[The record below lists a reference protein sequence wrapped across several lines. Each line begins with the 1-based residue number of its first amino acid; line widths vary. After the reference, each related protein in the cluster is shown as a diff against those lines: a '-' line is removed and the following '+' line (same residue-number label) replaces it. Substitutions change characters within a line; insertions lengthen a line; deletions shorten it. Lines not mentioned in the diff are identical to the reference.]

1 VRTPIGGPRSPH
13 WVWLLLVGAALAACS
28 DVNEDLPY
36 APSNCNP
43 VKPSFGTVI
52 VTVSKS
58 AAHPTI
64 PLIVYQGNY
73 EDGLV
78 VVRDTVDVAQTGFE
92 VPVDTYYAVIAR
104 YTVGVD
110 TILVLN
116 GGRLEVNSE
125 TYRDATCYGLP
136 TLDLDLRLR

>member
-1 VRTPIGGPRSPH
+1 VRTPIGGPRSPQ
-13 WVWLLLVGAALAACS
+13 WVWILLVGAALAACS

-58 AAHPTI
+58 GAHPTI
-64 PLIVYQGNY
+64 PIIVYRGNY
-73 EDGLV
+73 EEGIV
-78 VVRDTVDVAQTGFE
+78 VFRDTVDVAQTGFE
-92 VPVDTYYAVIAR
+92 VPVDTYYAAIAR

-116 GGRLEVNSE
+116 GGRLEVQSE

>member
-1 VRTPIGGPRSPH
+1 MRGLRNPQ

-36 APSNCNP
+36 APSNCNQ
-43 VKPSFGTVI
+43 VKPSVGTVI

-73 EDGLV
+73 EEGHV
-78 VVRDTVDVAQTGFE
+78 IFRDTVDVAQAGFE
-92 VPVDTYYAVIAR
+92 VPVDANYAVLAR
-104 YTVGVD
+104 YTVGLD

-116 GGRLEVNSE
+116 GGRLEANGDV
-125 TYRDATCYGLP
+125 YRDATCYGLP
-136 TLDLDLRLR
+136 TLELDLRLR

>member
-1 VRTPIGGPRSPH
+1 MSLQ
-13 WVWLLLVGAALAACS
+13 WVGLLLVGAALAACS

-58 AAHPTI
+58 ASHPTI
-64 PLIVYQGNY
+64 PLIIYQGNY

-116 GGRLEVNSE
+116 GGRLEVESE

>member
-1 VRTPIGGPRSPH
+1 VSLQ
-13 WVWLLLVGAALAACS
+13 WVGLLLVGAALAACS

-58 AAHPTI
+58 ASHPTI
-64 PLIVYQGNY
+64 PLIIYQGNY

-116 GGRLEVNSE
+116 GGRLEVESE

>member
-1 VRTPIGGPRSPH
+1 MSLQRVG
-13 WVWLLLVGAALAACS
+13 LLLVGAALAACS

-36 APSNCNP
+36 APANCNP

-64 PLIVYQGNY
+64 PLTIYRGNY
-73 EDGLV
+73 EEGIV

-92 VPVDTYYAVIAR
+92 VPVDKYYAVIAR
-104 YTVGVD
+104 YTVGLD

-116 GGRLEVNSE
+116 GGRLEVNGE

-136 TLDLDLRLR
+136 TLELDLRLR